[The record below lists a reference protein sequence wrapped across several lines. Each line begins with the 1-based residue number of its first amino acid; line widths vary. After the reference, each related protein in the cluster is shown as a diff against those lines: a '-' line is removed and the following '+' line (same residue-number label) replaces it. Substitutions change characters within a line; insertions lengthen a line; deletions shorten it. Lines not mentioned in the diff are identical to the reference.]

1 MLKRSDKLSQKER
14 MELTAYGLYRIYQRI
29 KEVAQSG
36 TISAYSNYPKVLW
49 DKFNHKDIALGKI
62 TD

>member
-1 MLKRSDKLSQKER
+1 